1 MLSRLQLPIAI
12 ATLGLAA
19 LAGALSATTA
29 PGQDLQER
37 LNETEEKLS
46 NVEAHEG
53 VLTTQISHESEQ
65 LFRLQREVGDLRSRE
80 AVAAAELAAKQA
92 ELSEAQS
99 RLESLRARLQSAIR
113 ILEDRLVALYKSS
126 DPDVLTVLLSS
137 HGFDDLLQRTEYFQR
152 MDDQDNEIVARVR
165 DFRNQMQETVN
176 TVKAARNAIAERK
189 AELERTRVKLERRTG
204 ELAAAKK
211 QHRAT
216 LAKVRD
222 QKQTL
227 EGDLS
232 KISAKIQER
241 LAQLGGGVLPAGAI
255 RPGSGAMIWPVN
267 GPITSG
273 FGPRWGSFHEG
284 IDISAP
290 TGTPIRAAMSGN
302 IVLAAYTG
310 GYGNYT
316 CISHGGSLSTCYG
329 HQSSFART
337 SGSISQASI
346 LGYVGST
353 GHSTGPHL
361 HFEVRVNGQ
370 AVDPLGYL

>member
-1 MLSRLQLPIAI
+1 MLSGLRLPIA
-12 ATLGLAA
+12 LASFALVA
-19 LAGALSATTA
+19 LAGVLSATSA
-29 PGQDLQER
+29 PGQDLQEQ

-46 NVEAHEG
+46 HVEAHEG
-53 VLTTQISHESEQ
+53 VLTTKISHESAQ
-65 LFRLQREVGDLRSRE
+65 LSRLEGEVADLRSRE
-80 AVAAAELAAKQA
+80 AAAAAELAAKQA

-99 RLESLRARLQSAIR
+99 QLESLRARLQTAIT

-137 HGFDDLLQRTEYFQR
+137 HGFDDLLERTEYFQR
-152 MDDQDNEIVARVR
+152 MDEQDNEIIADVR
-165 DFRNQMQETVN
+165 GLRDQMEETVN

-189 AELERTRVKLERRTG
+189 AELERTRAKLERRTG
-204 ELAAAKK
+204 ELAAART
-211 QHRAT
+211 QHKAT
-216 LAKVRD
+216 LSEVRD
-222 QKQTL
+222 QKETL

-232 KISAKIQER
+232 KISAKIQ
-241 LAQLGGGVLPAGAI
+241 AQLSLLPPGPI
-255 RPGSGAMIWPVN
+255 RAGSGQFIWPID

-273 FGPRWGSFHEG
+273 FGMRWGRMHEG

-290 TGTPIRAAMSGN
+290 TGTPIRAAGSGS
-302 IVLAAYTG
+302 IVLAAYSG

-316 CISHGGSLSTCYG
+316 CISHGGGLSTCYG

-337 SGSISQASI
+337 SGSISQGSI

>member
-1 MLSRLQLPIAI
+1 MLSGPRLAI
-12 ATLGLAA
+12 AAASLALA
-19 LAGALSATTA
+19 TFAGALSATTA

-46 NVEAHEG
+46 RVEAHEG
-53 VLTTQISHESEQ
+53 VLTTKISHESAQ
-65 LFRLQREVGDLRSRE
+65 LARLEGEVAALRNRE
-80 AVAAAELAAKQA
+80 AAVAAELAAKEA
-92 ELSEAQS
+92 ELAAAQS
-99 RLESLRARLQSAIR
+99 RLAALRTRLQSAIR

-137 HGFDDLLQRTEYFQR
+137 HGFDDLLERTEYFQR
-152 MDDQDNEIVARVR
+152 IEEQDNEIVARVR
-165 DFRNQMQETVN
+165 DLRNETQETVN
-176 TVKAARNAIAERK
+176 IVKTARNAIAERK
-189 AELERTRVKLERRTG
+189 AELERTRAKLERRTG
-204 ELAAAKK
+204 ELAAARK

-216 LAKVRD
+216 LAEVRA
-222 QKQTL
+222 QKHTL

-241 LAQLGGGVLPAGAI
+241 LSQLSGALPAGPI
-255 RPGSGAMIWPVN
+255 RAGSGLLIWPVD

-290 TGTPIRAAMSGN
+290 TGTPIRAAASGS

-316 CISHGGSLSTCYG
+316 CISHGGALSTCYG
-329 HQSSFART
+329 HQSGFART
-337 SGSISQASI
+337 SGSISQGSI

-361 HFEVRVNGQ
+361 HFEVRVNGA

>member
-1 MLSRLQLPIAI
+1 MLSGLRLP
-12 ATLGLAA
+12 LALA
-19 LAGALSATTA
+19 SFALAVLAGALSATTA
-29 PGQDLQER
+29 PGKDLQEQ
-37 LNETEEKLS
+37 LNKTEEKLS
-46 NVEAHEG
+46 HVDAHEG
-53 VLTTQISHESEQ
+53 VLTTEISHESAQ
-65 LFRLQREVGDLRSRE
+65 LSRLQGEVADLRNRE

-92 ELSEAQS
+92 ELSAAQS

-113 ILEDRLVALYKSS
+113 ILEARLVALYKSS

-137 HGFDDLLQRTEYFQR
+137 HGFDDLLERTEYFQR
-152 MDDQDNEIVARVR
+152 IDDQDNEIVSRVR

-189 AELERTRVKLERRTG
+189 AELERTRAKLERRTG
-204 ELAAAKK
+204 ELAAARK

-216 LAKVRD
+216 LAEVRD

-232 KISAKIQER
+232 KISAKIQEQ
-241 LAQLGGGVLPAGAI
+241 LAQLGGGVLPAGPI
-255 RPGSGAMIWPVN
+255 RAGSGELIWPVD

-273 FGPRWGSFHEG
+273 FGSRWGSFHEG
-284 IDISAP
+284 IDSSAP
-290 TGTPIRAAMSGN
+290 TGTPIRAAKSGT

-316 CISHGGSLSTCYG
+316 CVTHGGGLSTCYG

-337 SGSISQASI
+337 SGSISQGSI

>member
-1 MLSRLQLPIAI
+1 MLSGLRLPLAL
-12 ATLGLAA
+12 ASFALAA
-19 LAGALSATTA
+19 LAGARSATTVR
-29 PGQDLQER
+29 GQDLQEQ
-37 LNETEEKLS
+37 LNKTEEKLS
-46 NVEAHEG
+46 HVDAHEG
-53 VLTTQISHESEQ
+53 VLTTEISHESAQ
-65 LFRLQREVGDLRSRE
+65 LSRLQGEVADLRNRE

-113 ILEDRLVALYKSS
+113 ILEARLVALYKSS

-137 HGFDDLLQRTEYFQR
+137 HGFDDLLERTEYFQR
-152 MDDQDNEIVARVR
+152 IDDQDNEIVSRVR
-165 DFRNQMQETVN
+165 DFRNQIQETVN

-189 AELERTRVKLERRTG
+189 AELERTRAKLERRTG
-204 ELAAAKK
+204 ELAAARR

-232 KISAKIQER
+232 KISAKIQEQ
-241 LAQLGGGVLPAGAI
+241 LAQLGGGVLPAGPI
-255 RPGSGAMIWPVN
+255 RAGSGELIWPVD

-273 FGPRWGSFHEG
+273 FGSRWGRFHEG

-290 TGTPIRAAMSGN
+290 TGTPIRAAKSGTV
-302 IVLAAYTG
+302 VLAAYTG

-316 CISHGGSLSTCYG
+316 CVSHGGGLSTCYG

-337 SGSISQASI
+337 SGSISQGSI

>member
-1 MLSRLQLPIAI
+1 MLSGLRLPIAI
-12 ATLGLAA
+12 ASFALVA
-19 LAGALSATTA
+19 LAGVLSATAA
-29 PGQDLQER
+29 PGQDLQEQ
-37 LNETEEKLS
+37 LKKTEEKLS
-46 NVEAHEG
+46 QVESREG
-53 VLTTQISHESEQ
+53 VLTTRISHESEQ
-65 LFRLQREVGDLRSRE
+65 LSRLQGEVADLRNRE
-80 AVAAAELAAKQA
+80 AAAAAELAAKQA
-92 ELSEAQS
+92 ELAEAQS
-99 RLESLRARLQSAIR
+99 RLESLRARLHSAIR

-137 HGFDDLLQRTEYFQR
+137 HGFDDLLERTEYFQR

-165 DFRNQMQETVN
+165 DLRNEMEGIVDTI
-176 TVKAARNAIAERK
+176 KAARNAIAEHK
-189 AELERTRVKLERRTG
+189 AELERTRAKLERRSG
-204 ELAAAKK
+204 ELAAVRK
-211 QHRAT
+211 QHKAT
-216 LAKVRD
+216 LAEVRD
-222 QKQTL
+222 QKETL

-232 KISAKIQER
+232 KISAKIQE
-241 LAQLGGGVLPAGAI
+241 QLSSIPAGPI
-255 RPGSGAMIWPVN
+255 RAGSGQFIWPVN

-273 FGPRWGSFHEG
+273 FGMRWGRMHEG

-290 TGTPIRAAMSGN
+290 SGTPIRAAGSGG

-316 CISHGGSLSTCYG
+316 CISHGGGLSTCYA

-337 SGSISQASI
+337 SGSISQGSI

-353 GHSTGPHL
+353 GSSTGPHL

>member
-1 MLSRLQLPIAI
+1 MLSGLRLP
-12 ATLGLAA
+12 LALA
-19 LAGALSATTA
+19 SLALAVLAGALSATTA
-29 PGQDLQER
+29 PGKDLQEQ
-37 LNETEEKLS
+37 LNKTEEKLS
-46 NVEAHEG
+46 HVDAHEG
-53 VLTTQISHESEQ
+53 VLTTEISHESAQ
-65 LFRLQREVGDLRSRE
+65 LSRLQGEVADLRNRE

-113 ILEDRLVALYKSS
+113 ILEARLVALYKSS

-137 HGFDDLLQRTEYFQR
+137 HGFDDLLERTEYFQR
-152 MDDQDNEIVARVR
+152 IDDQDNEIVSRVR

-189 AELERTRVKLERRTG
+189 AELERTRAKLERRTG
-204 ELAAAKK
+204 ELAAARR

-222 QKQTL
+222 QKEVL

-232 KISAKIQER
+232 KISAKIQEQ
-241 LAQLGGGVLPAGAI
+241 LAQLGGGVLPAGPI
-255 RPGSGAMIWPVN
+255 RAGSGELIWPVD

-290 TGTPIRAAMSGN
+290 TGTPIRAAKSGT

-316 CISHGGSLSTCYG
+316 CVSHGGGLSTCYG

-337 SGSISQASI
+337 SGSISQGSI

>member
-1 MLSRLQLPIAI
+1 MLSGLRLLLAL
-12 ATLGLAA
+12 ASFALAA
-19 LAGALSATTA
+19 LAGALSATIA
-29 PGQDLQER
+29 PGQDLQEQ
-37 LNETEEKLS
+37 LNKTEEKLS
-46 NVEAHEG
+46 QVESREG
-53 VLTTQISHESEQ
+53 VLTTRISHESEQ
-65 LFRLQREVGDLRSRE
+65 LSRLEGEVADLRSRE
-80 AVAAAELAAKQA
+80 AAAAAELAAKQA
-92 ELSEAQS
+92 ELAEAQS

-137 HGFDDLLQRTEYFQR
+137 HGFDDLLERTEYFQR

-189 AELERTRVKLERRTG
+189 AELERTRAKLERRTG
-204 ELAAAKK
+204 ELAAARR

-216 LAKVRD
+216 LAEVRD

-241 LAQLGGGVLPAGAI
+241 LAALDSVLPGGPI
-255 RPGSGAMIWPVN
+255 RAGSGQFIWPID

-273 FGPRWGSFHEG
+273 FGPRWGGMHEG

-290 TGTPIRAAMSGN
+290 TGTPIRAAGSGS
-302 IVLAAYTG
+302 IVLAAYSG

-316 CISHGGSLSTCYG
+316 CISHGGGLSTCYA
-329 HQSSFART
+329 HQSGFART
-337 SGSISQASI
+337 SGSISQGSI

>member
-1 MLSRLQLPIAI
+1 MLNGLRLPIAI
-12 ATLGLAA
+12 ASFALVV
-19 LAGALSATTA
+19 LAGVLSATAA
-29 PGQDLQER
+29 PGQDLQEQ

-46 NVEAHEG
+46 RVESREG
-53 VLTTQISHESEQ
+53 VLTTRISHESAQ
-65 LFRLQREVGDLRSRE
+65 LSRLQGEVADLRSRE
-80 AVAAAELAAKQA
+80 AAAAAELAAKQA
-92 ELSEAQS
+92 ELSSAQDQ
-99 RLESLRARLQSAIR
+99 LAQLRAQLRRAIT

-137 HGFDDLLQRTEYFQR
+137 HGFDDLLERTEYLKR
-152 MDDQDNEIVARVR
+152 LDEQDNEIVASVR
-165 DFRNQMQETVN
+165 DLRNQMQETVN
-176 TVKAARNAIAERK
+176 AVKAARNAIAERK

-204 ELAAAKK
+204 ELAAARR
-211 QHRAT
+211 QHKAT
-216 LAKVRD
+216 LAEVRD
-222 QKQTL
+222 QKQDL

-241 LAQLGGGVLPAGAI
+241 LAALPPGPI
-255 RPGSGAMIWPVN
+255 RAGSGQFIWPVD

-290 TGTPIRAAMSGN
+290 TGTPIRAAGSGS
-302 IVLAAYTG
+302 VAFASYSG

-316 CISHGGSLSTCYG
+316 CITHGGGLATCYG

-337 SGSISQASI
+337 SGSISQGSI

-361 HFEVRVNGQ
+361 HFEVRVNGE

>member
-1 MLSRLQLPIAI
+1 MLNGLRLPIAI
-12 ATLGLAA
+12 VSFALAA
-19 LAGALSATTA
+19 LAGALAAATA
-29 PGQDLQER
+29 PGQDLQEQ

-46 NVEAHEG
+46 EVEAHEG
-53 VLTTQISHESEQ
+53 VLTTEISHETAQ
-65 LFRLQREVGDLRSRE
+65 LLRLEGEVADLRDRE
-80 AVAAAELAAKQA
+80 AVVAAELAAKQA

-99 RLESLRARLQSAIR
+99 RLESLRARLQSAIT

-137 HGFDDLLQRTEYFQR
+137 HGFDDLLERTEYFQR
-152 MDDQDNEIVARVR
+152 IEAQDNEIVGRVR
-165 DFRNQMQETVN
+165 DLRNQMQDTVN
-176 TVKAARNAIAERK
+176 AVKTARNAIAERK
-189 AELERTRVKLERRTG
+189 AELERTRAKLERRTG
-204 ELAAAKK
+204 ELAAARRK
-211 QHRAT
+211 HRAT
-216 LAKVRD
+216 LAEVRD
-222 QKQTL
+222 QKEIL

-232 KISAKIQER
+232 KISAKIQ
-241 LAQLGGGVLPAGAI
+241 AQLSVLPAGPI
-255 RPGSGAMIWPVN
+255 RGGSGQFIWPVN

-273 FGPRWGSFHEG
+273 FGMRWGRMHEG

-290 TGTPIRAAMSGN
+290 SGTPIRAAGSGS
-302 IVLAAYTG
+302 IVLAAYSG

-316 CISHGGSLSTCYG
+316 CISHGGGLSTCYG

-353 GHSTGPHL
+353 GSSTGPHL
-361 HFEVRVNGQ
+361 HFEVRINGQ

>member
-1 MLSRLQLPIAI
+1 MLNGLRLPIA
-12 ATLGLAA
+12 LASFALVA
-19 LAGALSATTA
+19 LAGALSATSA
-29 PGQDLQER
+29 PGQDLQEQ

-46 NVEAHEG
+46 QVESREG
-53 VLTTQISHESEQ
+53 VLTTRISHESEQ
-65 LFRLQREVGDLRSRE
+65 LSRLEGEVADLRSRE
-80 AVAAAELAAKQA
+80 AAAAAELAAKQA
-92 ELSEAQS
+92 ELAEAQS

-137 HGFDDLLQRTEYFQR
+137 HGFDDLLERTEYFQR
-152 MDDQDNEIVARVR
+152 MDEQDNEIVARVR
-165 DFRNQMQETVN
+165 DYRNQMQATVE
-176 TVKAARNAIAERK
+176 TVKAARDAIAERK
-189 AELERTRVKLERRTG
+189 AELERTRAKLERRTG
-204 ELAAAKK
+204 ELSAARR

-216 LAKVRD
+216 LADVRD
-222 QKQTL
+222 QKNTL

-232 KISAKIQER
+232 KISAKIQE
-241 LAQLGGGVLPAGAI
+241 QLSLLPAGPI
-255 RPGSGAMIWPVN
+255 RTGSGQFIWPVD

-273 FGPRWGSFHEG
+273 FGMRWGRMHEG

-290 TGTPIRAAMSGN
+290 SGVPIRAAGSGS
-302 IVLAAYTG
+302 IVLAAYSG

-316 CISHGGSLSTCYG
+316 CISHGGGLSTCYG

-337 SGSISQASI
+337 SGSISQGSI

>member
-1 MLSRLQLPIAI
+1 MLSALRLPIA
-12 ATLGLAA
+12 LASFA
-19 LAGALSATTA
+19 LVVLAGALAAALA
-29 PGQDLQER
+29 PGQDLQEQ
-37 LNETEEKLS
+37 LNETEAKLS
-46 NVEAHEG
+46 KVESREG
-53 VLTTQISHESEQ
+53 VLTTRISHESEQ
-65 LFRLQREVGDLRSRE
+65 LSRLVGEVGDLRTRE
-80 AVAAAELAAKQA
+80 AAAAAELAAKQA
-92 ELSEAQS
+92 ELAEAQS

-137 HGFDDLLQRTEYFQR
+137 HGFDDLLERTEYFQHI
-152 MDDQDNEIVARVR
+152 DEQDNKIIADVR
-165 DFRNQMQETVN
+165 GLRDQMEATVKA
-176 TVKAARNAIAERK
+176 VKAARNAIAERK

-204 ELAAAKK
+204 ELAAARR

-216 LAKVRD
+216 LAEVRD
-222 QKQTL
+222 QKNTL

-232 KISAKIQER
+232 KISAKIAE
-241 LAQLGGGVLPAGAI
+241 QLSGLPPGPI
-255 RPGSGAMIWPVN
+255 RAGSGQFIWPID

-273 FGPRWGSFHEG
+273 FGMRWGRMHEG

-290 TGTPIRAAMSGN
+290 SGTPIRAAGSGS
-302 IVLAAYTG
+302 IVLAAYSG

-316 CISHGGSLSTCYG
+316 CISHGGGLSTCYG

-337 SGSISQASI
+337 SGSISQGSI

>member
-1 MLSRLQLPIAI
+1 MLSGLRLP
-12 ATLGLAA
+12 LALA
-19 LAGALSATTA
+19 SLVLAVLAGALSATTA
-29 PGQDLQER
+29 PGQDLQEQ
-37 LNETEEKLS
+37 LNKTEEKLS
-46 NVEAHEG
+46 HVDAHEG
-53 VLTTQISHESEQ
+53 VLTTEISHESAQ
-65 LFRLQREVGDLRSRE
+65 LSRLQGEVADLRNRE

-99 RLESLRARLQSAIR
+99 RLESLRARLRSAIR
-113 ILEDRLVALYKSS
+113 ILEARLVALYKSS

-137 HGFDDLLQRTEYFQR
+137 HGFDDLLERTEYFQR

-189 AELERTRVKLERRTG
+189 AELEQTRAKLERRTG
-204 ELAAAKK
+204 ELAAARR

-222 QKQTL
+222 QKEVL

-232 KISAKIQER
+232 KISAKIQEQ
-241 LAQLGGGVLPAGAI
+241 LAQLGGGVLPAGPI
-255 RPGSGAMIWPVN
+255 RAGSGELIWPVD

-273 FGPRWGSFHEG
+273 FGPRWGSFHKG

-290 TGTPIRAAMSGN
+290 TGTPIRAAKSGT

-316 CISHGGSLSTCYG
+316 CVSHGGGLSTCYG

-337 SGSISQASI
+337 SGSISQGSI

-361 HFEVRVNGQ
+361 HFEVRVNGL

>member
-1 MLSRLQLPIAI
+1 MLSGLRLPLAL
-12 ATLGLAA
+12 ASFALAA

-29 PGQDLQER
+29 PGKDLQEQ
-37 LNETEEKLS
+37 LNKTEEKLS
-46 NVEAHEG
+46 HADAHEG
-53 VLTTQISHESEQ
+53 VLTTEISHQSAQ
-65 LFRLQREVGDLRSRE
+65 LSRLQGEVADLRNRE

-113 ILEDRLVALYKSS
+113 ILEARLVALYKSS

-137 HGFDDLLQRTEYFQR
+137 HGFDDLLERTEYFQHI
-152 MDDQDNEIVARVR
+152 DDQDNEIVSRVR

-189 AELERTRVKLERRTG
+189 AELERTRAKLERRTG
-204 ELAAAKK
+204 ELAAARR

-222 QKQTL
+222 QKEVL

-232 KISAKIQER
+232 TISAKIQEQ
-241 LAQLGGGVLPAGAI
+241 LAQLGGGVLPAGPI
-255 RPGSGAMIWPVN
+255 RAGSGELIWPVD

-290 TGTPIRAAMSGN
+290 TGTPIRAAKSGT

-316 CISHGGSLSTCYG
+316 CVTHGGGLSTCYG

-337 SGSISQASI
+337 SGSISQGSI

>member
-1 MLSRLQLPIAI
+1 MPSGLRLHIAI
-12 ATLGLAA
+12 AGLGLAA
-19 LAGALSATTA
+19 LAWALTATTA
-29 PGQDLQER
+29 PGQDLQEQLQQTEER
-37 LNETEEKLS
+37 LNR
-46 NVEAHEG
+46 VESREG
-53 VLTTQISHESEQ
+53 VLTTQITHESAQMFQ
-65 LFRLQREVGDLRSRE
+65 LQQEVGELLSRE
-80 AVAAAELAAKQA
+80 AAVAAELAAKQA
-92 ELSEAQS
+92 ELSAAQD

-113 ILEDRLVALYKSS
+113 ILEERLVALYKSS

-137 HGFDDLLQRTEYFQR
+137 HGFDDLLERTEYFQR
-152 MDDQDNEIVARVR
+152 IDEQDNEIVGRVR
-165 DFRNQMQETVN
+165 DYRNQMQETVDA
-176 TVKAARNAIAERK
+176 VKAARNAIAAHK
-189 AELERTRVKLERRTG
+189 AELERTRAKLERRTG
-204 ELAAAKK
+204 ELAAARKR
-211 QHRAT
+211 HGALR
-216 LAKVRD
+216 AKVRD
-222 QKQTL
+222 QKEDL

-232 KISAKIQER
+232 KISAKIQEQ
-241 LAQLGGGVLPAGAI
+241 LSALGGVPAGPI
-255 RPGSGAMIWPVN
+255 RAGSGAMIWPVN

-302 IVLAAYTG
+302 IVIAAYTG

-316 CISHGGSLSTCYG
+316 CISHGGALSTCYG
-329 HQSSFART
+329 HQSGFART
-337 SGSISQASI
+337 SGSISQGSI

>member
-1 MLSRLQLPIAI
+1 MLNGLRLPIAL
-12 ATLGLAA
+12 ASFGLVA

-29 PGQDLQER
+29 PGQDLQEQ

-46 NVEAHEG
+46 RVESHEG
-53 VLTTQISHESEQ
+53 VLTTRISHESAQ
-65 LFRLQREVGDLRSRE
+65 LSRLQGEVADLRSRE
-80 AVAAAELAAKQA
+80 AAAAAELAAKQA

-99 RLESLRARLQSAIR
+99 RLESLRARLQSAIT

-126 DPDVLTVLLSS
+126 DPDVLTVLLSA
-137 HGFDDLLQRTEYFQR
+137 HGFDDLLERTEYFQR
-152 MDDQDNEIVARVR
+152 IDDQDNEIVARVR
-165 DFRNQMQETVN
+165 DLRNQMQETVN

-189 AELERTRVKLERRTG
+189 AELEWTRAKLERRTG
-204 ELAAAKK
+204 ELAAARR

-216 LAKVRD
+216 LAEVRD
-222 QKQTL
+222 QKEVL

-241 LAQLGGGVLPAGAI
+241 LAGLGSVLPAGPI
-255 RPGSGAMIWPVN
+255 RAGSGELIWPVN

-273 FGPRWGSFHEG
+273 FGMRWGRMHEG

-290 TGTPIRAAMSGN
+290 TGTPIRAAKSGS
-302 IVLAAYTG
+302 IAFASYSG

-316 CISHGGSLSTCYG
+316 CITHGGGLATCYA
-329 HQSSFART
+329 HQSSFAQT
-337 SGSISQASI
+337 SGSISQGSI

-361 HFEVRVNGQ
+361 HFEVRINGE